1 MSILSP
7 KRKQILD
14 FITAFI
20 EGKGYAPS
28 VRDIVEGCAISSSS
42 VAQYHLNV
50 LEQQGYIRRDH
61 EVSRSIGLVKKAT
74 DFTTV
79 PPSLVDSK

>member
-1 MSILSP
+1 MGILSP

-28 VRDIVEGCAISSSS
+28 VRDIAKGCGISSSS

-50 LEQQGYIRRDH
+50 LERDGYIYRDRGIP
-61 EVSRSIGLVKKAT
+61 RSIRLTRLNDNGTRLA
-74 DFTTV
+74 
-79 PPSLVDSK
+79 SA

>member
-1 MSILSP
+1 MGIISP
-7 KRKQILD
+7 KTKQILH
-14 FITAFI
+14 FITVFI

-28 VRDIVEGCAISSSS
+28 VRDIVEGYAISSSS

-50 LEQQGYIRRDH
+50 LERQGYIRRDR

-74 DFTTV
+74 DVTML
-79 PPSLVDSK
+79 PPSLLHSK

>member
-1 MSILSP
+1 MGILSP

-28 VRDIVEGCAISSSS
+28 VRDIVEGCGISSSS

-50 LEQQGYIRRDH
+50 LEQQGYIHRDR

-79 PPSLVDSK
+79 LP

>member
-1 MSILSP
+1 MGILSP

-50 LEQQGYIRRDH
+50 LEQQGYIRRDRG
-61 EVSRSIGLVKKAT
+61 VSRSIGLRMIW
-74 DFTTV
+74 
-79 PPSLVDSK
+79 